1 MLSVLCRQC
10 ARSGWGVVSAETDRL
25 LREGVAA
32 IRRGDLA
39 AGRERLTRV
48 VEADPFNAQ
57 AWLWLS
63 AAVESK
69 EDRIVCLENVLTVD
83 PHHEAARRGLIK
95 LGVEPPTP
103 PPEPSAPPPPQ
114 TLHHT
119 APEAIGGG
127 LHASLLGEKPGER
140 PATRDDPPPEKRE
153 EDREAWRAALYDAH
167 HVGSS
172 ATLVPTYEPPP
183 QPTLGD
189 LVRVWGDLLIL
200 NPHGGLN
207 DELKHG
213 GLGHTIVNIGMAGLL
228 QAIAGALL
236 VGVML
241 ALAAA
246 GVRPPLVASMERLL
260 DQPVE
265 ADSGD
270 VGTVGEALRAMGMFD
285 VTVEGTPDASTQTVS
300 GLPGG
305 AALLIAAQA
314 VLSIPAIAIGM
325 LVYAFVTN
333 ALVIWLMEGK
343 GDAIQTLQAVTL
355 ALVVGQVAQIPITAL
370 TPLLPVG
377 AALFAIALVRIYQ
390 LAAGAVALNGAHK
403 IGLLPS
409 VGALVMGSAGAGA
422 VTGGLCCGLSFLVS
436 VLG

>member
-1 MLSVLCRQC
+1 
-10 ARSGWGVVSAETDRL
+10 VSAETDRL

-63 AAVESK
+63 AAVESR
-69 EDRIVCLENVLTVD
+69 EDRITCLENVLTVD

-103 PPEPSAPPPPQ
+103 PPGPSEPPQPQ

-119 APEAIGGG
+119 APEAIEGE
-127 LHASLLGEKPGER
+127 LHASLLGEKPAEW
-140 PATRDDPPPEKRE
+140 PDTRDDPPPEKHE

-167 HVGSS
+167 HAGSS
-172 ATLVPTYEPPP
+172 ATLVPAYEPPP

-213 GLGHTIVNIGMAGLL
+213 GLGHTVVNIGAAGLL
-228 QAIAGALL
+228 QAVASALL

-246 GVRPPLVASMERLL
+246 GIRPPLATSVERLL
-260 DQPVE
+260 DQPIDAESPE
-265 ADSGD
+265 AGAVGD
-270 VGTVGEALRAMGMFD
+270 VLRAMGMLD
-285 VTVEGTPDASTQTVS
+285 IADDRSPEESVQTVS
-300 GLPGG
+300 GRPG
-305 AALLIAAQA
+305 AAGLLIAAQA
-314 VLSIPAIAIGM
+314 VLSIPLMAVGM
-325 LVYAFVTN
+325 LVYALVTN

-377 AALFAIALVRIYQ
+377 AALFAAALVRVYQ

-403 IGLLPS
+403 IGLLPA

-422 VTGGLCCGLSFLVS
+422 VAGGLCAGLTFLVS

>member
-1 MLSVLCRQC
+1 M
-10 ARSGWGVVSAETDRL
+10 
-25 LREGVAA
+25 
-32 IRRGDLA
+32 
-39 AGRERLTRV
+39 RV
-48 VEADPFNAQ
+48 VEADPLNAQ

-103 PPEPSAPPPPQ
+103 PPEPSAPPQPQ

-119 APEAIGGG
+119 APEAIDGQ
-127 LHASLLGEKPGER
+127 LHASLLGEKPAER
-140 PATRDDPPPEKRE
+140 PHTRDDPPPEKRE
-153 EDREAWRAALYDAH
+153 DDREAWRAALHDAQ

-172 ATLVPTYEPPP
+172 ATLVPAYEPPP

-207 DELKHG
+207 DELRHG
-213 GLGHTIVNIGMAGLL
+213 GLGHTIVNIGVAGLL
-228 QAIAGALL
+228 QAVAGALL

-241 ALAAA
+241 GLAAA

-260 DQPVE
+260 DQPVDAE
-265 ADSGD
+265 SPE
-270 VGTVGEALRAMGMFD
+270 VGTVGEALRAMGMLD
-285 VTVEGTPDASTQTVS
+285 VTVEGPQGDSVGLATDLPAS
-300 GLPGG
+300 GL
-305 AALLIAAQA
+305 LFAAQA
-314 VLSIPAIAIGM
+314 VLSIPLMAVGM
-325 LVYAFVTN
+325 VVYALVTN

-355 ALVVGQVAQIPITAL
+355 ALVVGQVAQIPVTAL

-377 AALFAIALVRIYQ
+377 AALFAAALVRVYQ

-403 IGLLPS
+403 IGLLPA
-409 VGALVMGSAGAGA
+409 VGALVMGSAGTGA
-422 VTGGLCCGLSFLVS
+422 VVGGLCCGLTFLVS

>member
-1 MLSVLCRQC
+1 
-10 ARSGWGVVSAETDRL
+10 VSAETDRL

-63 AAVESK
+63 AAVESRD
-69 EDRIVCLENVLTVD
+69 DRIVCLENVLTVD
-83 PHHEAARRGLIK
+83 PDHEAARRGLIK
-95 LGVEPPTP
+95 LGVEPP
-103 PPEPSAPPPPQ
+103 PPPPKPAAPSPPQ
-114 TLHHT
+114 TIHHA
-119 APEAIGGG
+119 APEAIGDR
-127 LHASLLGEKPGER
+127 LHASLRGEKPGDQ
-140 PATRDDPPPEKRE
+140 PASHDDPAPAERE
-153 EDREAWRAALYDAH
+153 DDREAWRAALYDAH

-172 ATLVPTYEPPP
+172 ATLVPAYEPPP

-207 DELKHG
+207 TELKHG
-213 GLGHTIVNIGMAGLL
+213 GLGHVVVNIGAAGLL
-228 QAIAGALL
+228 QVVASALL

-241 ALAAA
+241 ALAAS
-246 GVRPPLVASMERLL
+246 GIRPPLAASAERLL

-265 ADSGD
+265 ADPSD
-270 VGTVGEALRAMGMFD
+270 AGTIVEALRAMGMLD
-285 VTVEGTPDASTQTVS
+285 VTVEGPQGDPAETAGAMSS
-300 GLPGG
+300 AAGL
-305 AALLIAAQA
+305 LVAAQA
-314 VLSIPAIAIGM
+314 VLSIPFMAVGMVIYAI
-325 LVYAFVTN
+325 VTN
-333 ALVIWLMEGK
+333 ALAIWLMEGK

-355 ALVVGQVAQIPITAL
+355 ALVVGQVAQIPVTAL

-377 AALFAIALVRIYQ
+377 GALAAAALVRIYQ

-409 VGALVMGSAGAGA
+409 IGALIMGSAATGMA
-422 VTGGLCCGLSFLVS
+422 VGGLCCGLSFLAS
-436 VLG
+436 LGG